1 MKFINFTQHN
11 LTEEQIE
18 AAKAMGATEI
28 INAKDILPNFS
39 EIANDDGETDA
50 FRQAHAIA
58 EAIVALAGKGN
69 AIVHFPISSPRV
81 QAAFWRQFEY
91 WGYPSYADIHSE
103 DYEMWKQVRKCRF
116 VFSHTARVSQDVPQP
131 DGSVKKTTT
140 FRFEKFIEL
149 KIENRI
155 EVQ

>member
-39 EIANDDGETDA
+39 EIANDDGDTNPA
-50 FRQAHAIA
+50 HQANRIA
-58 EAIVALAGKGN
+58 EAIGALAGKGD
-69 AIVHFPISSPRV
+69 AIVHFPVSSPRV

-103 DYEMWKQVRKCRF
+103 DYEMWKQFRNCRF
-116 VFSHTARVSQDVPQP
+116 VLSHTA
-131 DGSVKKTTT
+131 SV
-140 FRFEKFIEL
+140 
-149 KIENRI
+149 
-155 EVQ
+155 